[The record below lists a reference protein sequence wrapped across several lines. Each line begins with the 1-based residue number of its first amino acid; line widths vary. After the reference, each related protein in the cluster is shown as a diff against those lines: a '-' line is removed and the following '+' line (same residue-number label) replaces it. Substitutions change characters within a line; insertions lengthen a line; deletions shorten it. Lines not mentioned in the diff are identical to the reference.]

1 MLHCTHKG
9 VSLPN
14 ASIKGYVSSR
24 RLGVVVRAEST
35 FSTGNKVEQ
44 WLRTPFDIA
53 AFGPR
58 TFVGGLVSL
67 PERLQS
73 LQTDLERVQL
83 LVQDPRPIE
92 EKQQLVLQEV
102 EDTLVSFL
110 ERGATVES
118 DVLANLKLVLP
129 PDVMRQLD
137 ELIPPLPSNQPP
149 VDVVEVEL
157 EEPPVVYTADA
168 VLENQIVSEMTEIK
182 LAVASV
188 KSALEDLRGNVD
200 LAKNNM
206 LRLNLKEA
214 RDILARRLQET
225 APTNPARVD
234 SSLSAAMKEAKVL
247 LEEVDAQFFR

>member
-1 MLHCTHKG
+1 MQQAWLQQPP
-9 VSLPN
+9 LLQ
-14 ASIKGYVSSR
+14 ASSKH
-24 RLGVVVRAEST
+24 RLCCLSHTA
-35 FSTGNKVEQ
+35 N
-44 WLRTPFDIA
+44 
-53 AFGPR
+53 
-58 TFVGGLVSL
+58 
-67 PERLQS
+67 
-73 LQTDLERVQL
+73 
-83 LVQDPRPIE
+83 
-92 EKQQLVLQEV
+92 LQEV